1 MRILIGLAAGMLAT
15 AAMAQTTNSTET
27 MGAMAMPDKAMNTTS
42 TTATQ
47 KSSSMHSSMSG
58 NHAMHSKRM
67 CHTHMRHG
75 KKVRVCKTH
84 HMM

>member
-1 MRILIGLAAGMLAT
+1 MRILIGIAAGMLAT
-15 AAMAQTTNSTET
+15 AAMAQTNNSMAP
-27 MGAMAMPDKAMNTTS
+27 MGNMAMPEKPMATS
-42 TTATQ
+42 TTTATHE
-47 KSSSMHSSMSG
+47 SSSMHSSMSG
-58 NHAMHSKRM
+58 NHAMHNKRM